1 LQNDQT
7 DFIAPTTN
15 AITKRECASVEVL
28 ANQLTA
34 DPSRVLRM
42 NQIEE
47 FTQKARLTGRLVNRK
62 IQIAVIVNVLYRTA
76 AENISDAQIHVLN

>member
-1 LQNDQT
+1 L
-7 DFIAPTTN
+7 A
-15 AITKRECASVEVL
+15 EVL

-34 DPSRVLRM
+34 DPYRALRM